1 MNTPVNRTLRAF
13 VWLALV
19 VAGCGHDVGDD
30 CKTSI
35 DCDPNGTRSCDL
47 SQPGGYCTIAGCDET
62 SCPSG
67 STCVRTFPPSAYL
80 TRTCDPK
87 CEDLCAATNS
97 PDASAD
103 SPDASTA
110 PSKKRENKCFADE
123 ICLDIGYC
131 VKQSYEQ
138 RECARVCASNSDCR
152 GGYECRKTGDKG
164 SMALAK
170 NPLATTSFCAPYV
183 P

>member
-19 VAGCGHDVGDD
+19 VAGCSHEIGDD

-67 STCVRTFPPSAYL
+67 STCVRTFPPSTYL
-80 TRTCDPK
+80 TKTCNPK
-87 CEDLCAATNS
+87 CEDLDCPST
-97 PDASAD
+97 PDASAT
-103 SPDASTA
+103 PSTM
-110 PSKKRENKCFADE
+110 RENNCLADE
-123 ICLDIGYC
+123 ICLDAGYC

-138 RECARVCASNSDCR
+138 RECAKACSSNSDCR
-152 GGYECRKTGDKG
+152 GGYECRKTGEKG
-164 SMALAK
+164 SMALAT